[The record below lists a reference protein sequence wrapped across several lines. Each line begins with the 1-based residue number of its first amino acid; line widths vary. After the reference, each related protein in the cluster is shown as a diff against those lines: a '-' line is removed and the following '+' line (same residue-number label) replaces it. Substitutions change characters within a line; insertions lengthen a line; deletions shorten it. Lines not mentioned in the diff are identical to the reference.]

1 MHLLETNHWLRDRR
15 NVRVLRLT
23 SPAYENASYVDAQHM
38 TPEASM
44 RSWDVDALVAFF
56 KEKDA
61 SGIAKVMLDN
71 SVNGADLLLY
81 TEPRFLQADLRM
93 TPFAARKALQVRDLY
108 LGRV

>member
-1 MHLLETNHWLRDRR
+1 
-15 NVRVLRLT
+15 
-23 SPAYENASYVDAQHM
+23 
-38 TPEASM
+38 M

-71 SVNGADLLLY
+71 SVNGADLLQY
-81 TEPRFLQADLRM
+81 NEPRFLQADLRM